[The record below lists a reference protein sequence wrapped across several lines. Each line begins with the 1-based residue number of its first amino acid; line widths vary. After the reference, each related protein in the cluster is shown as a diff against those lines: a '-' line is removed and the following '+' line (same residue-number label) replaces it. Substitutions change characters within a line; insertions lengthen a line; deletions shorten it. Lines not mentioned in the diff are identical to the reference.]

1 LNRFLLPLA
10 AFALLLVVL
19 LVGLKR
25 APEKSILPSPLIGKP
40 VPQFTLPNL
49 FDNTQPVSSESLKGH
64 WSLVNVWGT
73 WCVECRAEHQ
83 ALLQI
88 KQQAQVPIIGID
100 WKDQNEDALSWLAQL
115 GNPYALVATD
125 GDGRVAID
133 WGVYGAPE
141 SFLISPAGTVV
152 YKHIGAMTDQVW
164 QREFLPRVNAAPG
177 NPAAPAAPAR
187 ALGTTG
193 PGA

>member
-10 AFALLLVVL
+10 GFLLL

-25 APEKSILPSPLIGKP
+25 APDKSILPSPLIGRT

-49 FDNTQPVSSESLKGH
+49 FDNTRPVSSESLKGR
-64 WSLVNVWGT
+64 WLLVNVWGT

-83 ALLQI
+83 VLLQI
-88 KQQAQVPIIGID
+88 KQQARVPILGID
-100 WKDQNEDALSWLAQL
+100 WKDQNEDALAWLAQL
-115 GNPYALVATD
+115 GNPYERVATD
-125 GDGRVAID
+125 RDGRVAID

-152 YKHIGAMTDQVW
+152 YKHIGAMTEQVW
-164 QREFLPRVNAAPG
+164 NSEFLPRVDATSG
-177 NPAAPAAPAR
+177 APAAPASPVT
-187 ALGTTG
+187 AAGA
-193 PGA
+193 PGRGA